1 MRKPIYRY
9 GVLLWGVWSLISSPG
24 DLQAASVPS
33 GVKLATEQQL
43 VINNGIEVQTLDPHK
58 TTGLPEARVMRNVLE
73 GLVILDPHGSV
84 VPGVAARWQHT
95 PDLKTWTFY
104 LRPEARWSNGDPLT
118 AHDFVYSWRRL
129 ANPQTKS
136 PKANYLVDMRL
147 VNSEAVLAGKKA
159 PEALGVQALDNH
171 TLQLQLTQPLSYLVE
186 MLAYYVLFPLHAPT
200 VERYGNGYDEDKW
213 YAVVHHVGNG
223 AYRLNEW
230 VVNEKLVLT
239 RSPTYWDNQH
249 TVIEQVTYL
258 AIADEVVDVRRYLAG
273 EIDITNARLPLDH
286 WSQLQQERPQ
296 EIYQVPSWCL
306 YCFECNT
313 TRVPFNDRRVRRALA
328 MVLDRQALV
337 TQLTRQGETAAYTV
351 NPTGMGKF
359 VVKPPDWA
367 HWPQTQRN
375 QVASALLQEAGYSE
389 QHPLTITLLFN
400 TSEVHLQI
408 ALAVSSMW
416 QQHLKCVKV
425 NFESQE
431 WKAFLRT
438 RLEGTFQLARNGWQ
452 AVYSEPSALLNL
464 LLSSNLGSSTG
475 YKSTLFDNLLAQAAL
490 ATEEAKRH
498 DYYQQAES
506 QLAADMPVI
515 PLFHYTRV
523 RVVKPYVGGY
533 SRSNPMDTLY
543 VKDLYLIRDEQLPS
557 RYRQ

>member
-1 MRKPIYRY
+1 M
-9 GVLLWGVWSLISSPG
+9 VSNPG
-24 DLQAASVPS
+24 DFQAASVPS
-33 GVKLATEQQL
+33 GVQLATEQQL

-58 TTGLPEARVMRNVLE
+58 TTGLPEARVMRNLLE
-73 GLVILDPHGSV
+73 GLVILDPHGRV
-84 VPGVAARWQHT
+84 VPGVATRWQHT

-118 AHDFVYSWRRL
+118 AHDFVYSWRRW

-147 VNSEAVLAGKKA
+147 VNSEAVLAGKQA

-171 TLQLQLTQPLSYLVE
+171 TLQLQLTQPLSYLAE

-200 VERYGNGYDEDKW
+200 VER
-213 YAVVHHVGNG
+213 
-223 AYRLNEW
+223 
-230 VVNEKLVLT
+230 
-239 RSPTYWDNQH
+239 S
-249 TVIEQVTYL
+249 
-258 AIADEVVDVRRYLAG
+258 
-273 EIDITNARLPLDH
+273 RLPLDH

-296 EIYQVPSWCL
+296 EIYQLPSWGL

-313 TRVPFNDRRVRRALA
+313 TRVPFNDSRVRRALA

-337 TQLTRQGETAAYTV
+337 IQLTRQGETAAYTV
-351 NPTGMGKF
+351 NPTGMGGF
-359 VVKPPDWA
+359 AVKPPDWA

-375 QVASALLQEAGYSE
+375 QVATALLREAVYSE

-408 ALAVSSMW
+408 ALAVSGLW
-416 QQHLKCVKV
+416 QQHLKCVQV
-425 NFESQE
+425 HFESQE
-431 WKAFLRT
+431 WKAFLMT
-438 RLEGTFQLARNGWQ
+438 RLEGTFQIARNGWQ

-464 LLSSNLGSSTG
+464 LLSSNLGNSTG

-490 ATEEAKRH
+490 ATEDAQRH
-498 DYYQQAES
+498 HYYQQVES
-506 QLAADMPVI
+506 QLAADMPFI

-523 RVVKPYVGGY
+523 RLVKPYVGGY

-543 VKDLYLIRDEQLPS
+543 VKDLYLIKDKPLPS